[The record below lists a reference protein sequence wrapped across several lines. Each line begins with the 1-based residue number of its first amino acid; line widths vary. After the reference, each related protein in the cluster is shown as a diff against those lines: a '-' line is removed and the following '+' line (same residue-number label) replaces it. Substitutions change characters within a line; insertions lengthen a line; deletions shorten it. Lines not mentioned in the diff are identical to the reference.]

1 MLVSQVY
8 EGVDQR
14 SDERVAIKAMN
25 RHEIDDNPR
34 LVTLLEREINIS
46 LKLTHTGVTVMHAIL
61 NHVSVFGSL
70 PARVQLSER
79 VANDRRSSIARCRF
93 RTCHRLPHPGTRG
106 WWRLAL
112 LPTIWPTKL
121 RRVF

>member
-1 MLVSQVY
+1 MIDYYPCATAVGVFVLLISMLVSQVY

-61 NHVSVFGSL
+61 NHVSVLGACL
-70 PARVQLSER
+70 RVS
-79 VANDRRSSIARCRF
+79 N
-93 RTCHRLPHPGTRG
+93 
-106 WWRLAL
+106 
-112 LPTIWPTKL
+112 
-121 RRVF
+121 